1 MVLALD
7 LLILFLFSIHI
18 LSYSA
23 AENVQGCEQCRRGGR
38 EGGDL
43 ENINI
48 KACVFVHFVRC
59 WVINIT

>member
-18 LSYSA
+18 LSYSDCWKRA
-23 AENVQGCEQCRRGGR
+23 GVWAVQEGR